1 MRIADQCS
9 VVVSHSPTSGVSR
22 GAIRGANSAISGS
35 SEKWNSRGAGVPV
48 IIIGKD
54 SRAGRHCGVTCDVGW
69 QPIAWYL
76 GVDMSGERYTRD
88 EDLAQQLD
96 RHWLELLQELRVAQT
111 GVQILFAFLLV
122 VAFSGPFQD
131 ADGFTHGVFSVTLV
145 VTAMATGLLI
155 APVSVH
161 RLVYRRWLRPQLVRT
176 ASRMAMGGL
185 LLMLIAVAG
194 GLLLALDIVLPRG
207 VAIAIVVVVVVW
219 FVGFWY
225 VVPLALRRSAR

>member
-1 MRIADQCS
+1 
-9 VVVSHSPTSGVSR
+9 
-22 GAIRGANSAISGS
+22 
-35 SEKWNSRGAGVPV
+35 
-48 IIIGKD
+48 
-54 SRAGRHCGVTCDVGW
+54 
-69 QPIAWYL
+69 
-76 GVDMSGERYTRD
+76 MSGERYTRD